1 MKLVINLENPNDIT
15 AAIAFLSGQK
25 AVSNH
30 VHQLEETTLAE
41 VDPMADLGGVG
52 GESGSDMD
60 DLLGGSGSDDLDS
73 LIGGGVEETP
83 KVPTLEDIKAAIG
96 KAIAAKGKDKATEF
110 LQTVLTKLKVVKLS
124 AIPEEKRGMV
134 IEVVE
139 KWTAKK

>member
-1 MKLVINLENPNDIT
+1 MKLVIDLTNPNDIT

-41 VDPMADLGGVG
+41 VDPMADLGG
-52 GESGSDMD
+52 ESGSDMD
-60 DLLGGSGSDDLDS
+60 DLLGGGGSDDLDS
-73 LIGGGVEETP
+73 LIGGGVEEAP
-83 KVPTLEDIKAAIG
+83 KVPTLEDIKGVIG

-110 LQTVLTKLKVVKLS
+110 LQTVLTKLKVAKLS
-124 AIPEEKRGMV
+124 AIPDEKRGMV

-139 KWTAKK
+139 KWSAKK